1 MANQNRFIPY
11 CNQNEAGF
19 VHATTVGWDDSWK
32 DAISSGCT
40 AAPPGSSV
48 TQQWPMSQ
56 IHAPTPT
63 RANAACGRRA
73 HRPAPRVPEVGTG
86 VQTREHR
93 AVQSSTLSSTQ
104 NGGAGDYYLHP
115 LVGLAHRTSGLKS
128 ETGLCRL
135 GSTAGSLGG
144 TTLGPE
150 AGEPGRAGA
159 LVQQLAATDRSGSL
173 GHWAQQQE
181 SGGRF
186 GQTASYNALRSSRPL

>member
-93 AVQSSTLSSTQ
+93 AVQSLLPRRRGQ
-104 NGGAGDYYLHP
+104 RGAAGGSEEERGGSQCARHLH
-115 LVGLAHRTSGLKS
+115 
-128 ETGLCRL
+128 
-135 GSTAGSLGG
+135 
-144 TTLGPE
+144 
-150 AGEPGRAGA
+150 
-159 LVQQLAATDRSGSL
+159 
-173 GHWAQQQE
+173 
-181 SGGRF
+181 
-186 GQTASYNALRSSRPL
+186 